1 MTLGALSQEDTMASI
16 RTGAGALSARGARH
30 SKRRTPWLTV
40 ILLVAPF
47 LVVYAAFL
55 IYPTVRVVLLSFTNA
70 DIAGKGSYVGAANYV
85 KLWHDS
91 LFWSSLWH
99 TLYFILLTVIPNTA
113 LGLIFGLIVV
123 RQKPIL
129 RGIVLVL
136 LFMPYVLPVGV
147 VTQIYLWV
155 LSSAYGIVNY
165 IFNVR
170 INWFQ
175 DPRWAM
181 PSVAFVTIWWTV
193 GFNMLL
199 FIAGLEAIPR
209 EYYEAA
215 SLEGAG
221 SGVRVFRYI
230 TWPLVWPVTS
240 LVFVLQLISQWQ
252 IFNQVYLLTNGGPF
266 NKTIVVLMYMYQQAF
281 TRYKGGYAA
290 TISLALFVLIL
301 LTSLAQIRLL
311 RFRGNK

>member
-1 MTLGALSQEDTMASI
+1 MASI
-16 RTGAGALSARGARH
+16 STEAGALPVRRVRH
-30 SKRRTPWLTV
+30 SKKRTPWLTV

-47 LVVYAAFL
+47 LIIYGAFL
-55 IYPTVRVVLLSFTNA
+55 IYPTIRVVLLSFTNA
-70 DIAGKGSYVGAANYV
+70 DIAGIGKYIGTANYV
-85 KLWHDS
+85 KLWKDP
-91 LFWSSLWH
+91 LFWASLWH
-99 TLYFILLTVIPNTA
+99 TIYFIILTVVPNTA
-113 LGLIFGLIVV
+113 LGLIFALIVV
-123 RQKPIL
+123 RQKRVL
-129 RGIVLVL
+129 RSIVLVL
-136 LFMPYVLPVGV
+136 LFMPYILPVSV

-155 LSSAYGIVNY
+155 LSSAYGIVNF
-165 IFNVR
+165 IFAVR

-175 DPRWAM
+175 DPYWAM

-215 SLEGAG
+215 SLDGAG

-240 LVFVLQLISQWQ
+240 LVFVLQVIAQWQ

-266 NKTIVVLMYMYQQAF
+266 NKTIVVIMYMYQQAF
-281 TRYKGGYAA
+281 TRYKGGYAS
-290 TISLALFVLIL
+290 TISIALFVLIL
-301 LTSLAQIRLL
+301 ITSLAQIRLL
-311 RFRGNK
+311 RFRGNT

>member
-1 MTLGALSQEDTMASI
+1 MASI
-16 RTGAGALSARGARH
+16 STEAVALAVRPLRH
-30 SKRRTPWLTV
+30 TKRTPWLTA

-47 LVVYAAFL
+47 LVVYGAFL
-55 IYPTVRVVLLSFTNA
+55 IYPTIKVILLSFTNA
-70 DIAGKGSYVGAANYV
+70 DIAGIGSYIGTANYV
-85 KLWHDS
+85 KLWKDP
-91 LFWSSLWH
+91 LFWASLWH
-99 TLYFILLTVIPNTA
+99 TIYFIILTVVPNTL
-113 LGLIFGLIVV
+113 LGLVFALIVV
-123 RQKPIL
+123 RQKRVL

-136 LFMPYVLPVGV
+136 LFMPYILPVSV

-155 LSSAYGIVNY
+155 LSAAYGIINF
-165 IFNVR
+165 IFAVR

-175 DPRWAM
+175 DPYWAM

-215 SLEGAG
+215 SLDGAG

-240 LVFVLQLISQWQ
+240 LVFILQLIAQWQ

-266 NKTIVVLMYMYQQAF
+266 NKTIVVIMYMYQQAF
-281 TRYKGGYAA
+281 TRYKGGYAS
-290 TISLALFVLIL
+290 TISIALFVLIL
-301 LTSLAQIRLL
+301 ITSLAQIRLL
-311 RFRGNK
+311 RVRGNT

>member
-1 MTLGALSQEDTMASI
+1 MASI
-16 RTGAGALSARGARH
+16 STEAGALAVRPLRH
-30 SKRRTPWLTV
+30 KKRTPWLTV

-47 LVVYAAFL
+47 LVVYGAFL
-55 IYPTVRVVLLSFTNA
+55 IYPTIKVILLSFTNA
-70 DIAGKGSYVGAANYV
+70 DIAGIGSYIGTANYV
-85 KLWHDS
+85 KLWKDP
-91 LFWSSLWH
+91 LFWASLWH
-99 TLYFILLTVIPNTA
+99 TIYFIILTVVPNTL
-113 LGLIFGLIVV
+113 LGLVFALIVV
-123 RQKPIL
+123 RQKRVL

-136 LFMPYVLPVGV
+136 LFMPYILPVSV

-155 LSSAYGIVNY
+155 LSAAYGIINF
-165 IFNVR
+165 IFAVR

-175 DPRWAM
+175 DPYWAM

-215 SLEGAG
+215 SLDGAG

-240 LVFVLQLISQWQ
+240 LVFILQLIAQWQ

-266 NKTIVVLMYMYQQAF
+266 NKTIVVIMYMYQQAF
-281 TRYKGGYAA
+281 TRYKGGYAS
-290 TISLALFVLIL
+290 TISIALFVLIL
-301 LTSLAQIRLL
+301 ITSLAQIRLL
-311 RFRGNK
+311 RVRGNT

>member
-1 MTLGALSQEDTMASI
+1 MASI
-16 RTGAGALSARGARH
+16 TSEASPHPARSVHRA
-30 SKRRTPWLTV
+30 KRRTPWLTV
-40 ILLVAPF
+40 LLLVAPF
-47 LVVYAAFL
+47 VIVYIAFL
-55 IYPTVRVVLLSFTNA
+55 IYPTVRVVMLSFTNS
-70 DIAGKGSYVGAANYV
+70 DIAGKGSYIGIANYA
-85 KLWHDS
+85 KLLKDQ

-99 TLYFILLTVIPNTA
+99 TVYFILLTVIPNTA
-113 LGLIFGLIVV
+113 LGLFFGLIVV
-123 RQKPIL
+123 QQVKRL
-129 RGIVLVL
+129 RGLVL
-136 LFMPYVLPVGV
+136 ALLFLPYILPVSV

-155 LSSAYGIVNY
+155 LSAAYGIVNY

-175 DPRWAM
+175 DPVWAM

-215 SLEGAG
+215 AIDGAG
-221 SGVRVFRYI
+221 RGLRVFRFI

-240 LVFVLQLISQWQ
+240 LIFVLQLIAQWQ

-281 TRYKGGYAA
+281 TRYKGGYAS
-290 TISLALFVLIL
+290 TISIALFVLIL
-301 LTSLAQIRLL
+301 LTSLVQIRLL
-311 RFRGNK
+311 RFRGNT

>member
-1 MTLGALSQEDTMASI
+1 MASI
-16 RTGAGALSARGARH
+16 STEAGALTARRARH
-30 SKRRTPWLTV
+30 SKKRTPWLTV

-47 LVVYAAFL
+47 LIVYGAFL
-55 IYPTVRVVLLSFTNA
+55 IYPTIRVILLSFTDA
-70 DIAGKGSYVGAANYV
+70 DITAKGAYIGTANYV
-85 KLWHDS
+85 KLWNDP

-99 TLYFILLTVIPNTA
+99 TLYFILLSVVPNTA
-113 LGLIFGLIVV
+113 LGLVFGLIVV
-123 RQKPIL
+123 RQKRVL

-136 LFMPYVLPVGV
+136 LFMPYILPVSV
-147 VTQIYLWV
+147 VTQISLWV
-155 LSSAYGIVNY
+155 LSAAHGIVNF

-209 EYYEAA
+209 EYYDAA
-215 SLEGAG
+215 SLDGAG
-221 SGVRVFRYI
+221 VGVRVFRFI

-240 LVFVLQLISQWQ
+240 LVFVLQLIAQWQ

-266 NKTIVVLMYMYQQAF
+266 NKTIVVIMYMYQQAF

-311 RFRGNK
+311 RFRGNT

>member
-1 MTLGALSQEDTMASI
+1 MASI
-16 RTGAGALSARGARH
+16 STEASTLPVREIRH
-30 SKRRTPWLTV
+30 SKKRTPWLTV

-47 LVVYAAFL
+47 LIVYGAFL
-55 IYPTVRVVLLSFTNA
+55 IYPTIRVILLSFTNA
-70 DIAGKGSYVGAANYV
+70 DIAGKGAFIGTANYV
-85 KLWHDS
+85 KLWSDP
-91 LFWSSLWH
+91 LFWASLWH
-99 TLYFILLTVIPNTA
+99 TLYFILLTVVPNTA
-113 LGLIFGLIVV
+113 LGLVFGLIVV
-123 RQKPIL
+123 RQKRIL

-136 LFMPYVLPVGV
+136 LFMPYILPVSV

-155 LSSAYGIVNY
+155 LSAAYGIVNF
-165 IFNVR
+165 IFAVR

-175 DPRWAM
+175 DPYWAM

-215 SLEGAG
+215 SLDGAG
-221 SGVRVFRYI
+221 GGLRVFRYI

-240 LVFVLQLISQWQ
+240 LVFVLQLIAQWQ

-266 NKTIVVLMYMYQQAF
+266 NNTIVVIMYMYQQAF
-281 TRYKGGYAA
+281 TRYKGGYAS
-290 TISLALFVLIL
+290 TISIALFVLIL
-301 LTSLAQIRLL
+301 LTSLVQIRLL
-311 RFRGNK
+311 

>member
-1 MTLGALSQEDTMASI
+1 MASI
-16 RTGAGALSARGARH
+16 STAAGALPARRVRQ
-30 SKRRTPWLTV
+30 KRRTPWLTV

-47 LVVYAAFL
+47 LVVYGAFL
-55 IYPTVRVVLLSFTNA
+55 IYPTVRVIMLSFTNA
-70 DIAGKGSYVGAANYV
+70 DIAGIGGYIGTANYV
-85 KLWHDS
+85 KLWKDP
-91 LFWSSLWH
+91 LFWASLWH
-99 TLYFILLTVIPNTA
+99 TIYFIILSVVPNTL
-113 LGLIFGLIVV
+113 LGLVFALIVV
-123 RQKPIL
+123 RQRRVL

-136 LFMPYVLPVGV
+136 QFMPYILPVSV

-155 LSSAYGIVNY
+155 LSAAYGIVNF

-175 DPRWAM
+175 DPHWAM

-215 SLEGAG
+215 SLDGAG
-221 SGVRVFRYI
+221 GGLRVFRYI

-240 LVFVLQLISQWQ
+240 LVFVLQLIAQWQ

-266 NKTIVVLMYMYQQAF
+266 NRTLVVIMYMYQQAF
-281 TRYKGGYAA
+281 TRYKGGYAS
-290 TISLALFVLIL
+290 TISMALFVLIL
-301 LTSLAQIRLL
+301 ITSLAQIRLL
-311 RFRGNK
+311 RFRGNT

>member
-1 MTLGALSQEDTMASI
+1 MASI
-16 RTGAGALSARGARH
+16 STEASTLPVREIRH
-30 SKRRTPWLTV
+30 SKKRTPWLTV

-47 LVVYAAFL
+47 LIVYGAFL
-55 IYPTVRVVLLSFTNA
+55 IYPTIRVILLSFTNA
-70 DIAGKGSYVGAANYV
+70 DIAGKGAFIGTANYV
-85 KLWHDS
+85 KLWSDP
-91 LFWSSLWH
+91 LFWASLWH
-99 TLYFILLTVIPNTA
+99 TLYFILLTVVPNTA
-113 LGLIFGLIVV
+113 LGLVFGLIVV
-123 RQKPIL
+123 RQKRIL

-136 LFMPYVLPVGV
+136 LLMPYILPVSV

-155 LSSAYGIVNY
+155 LSAAYGIVNF
-165 IFNVR
+165 IFAVR

-175 DPRWAM
+175 DPYWAM

-215 SLEGAG
+215 SLDGAG
-221 SGVRVFRYI
+221 GGLRVFRYI

-240 LVFVLQLISQWQ
+240 LVFVLQLIAQWQ

-266 NKTIVVLMYMYQQAF
+266 NKTIVVIMYMYQQAF
-281 TRYKGGYAA
+281 TRYKGGYAS
-290 TISLALFVLIL
+290 TISIALFVLIL
-301 LTSLAQIRLL
+301 LTSLVQIRLL
-311 RFRGNK
+311 RFRGNT